1 MSLRIVPGALATY
14 LGLDGVPL
22 QSGAP
27 AAPAPSTRAQAPGGY
42 ARIPSTNYGTAADL
56 ATAVAAAMS
65 TYTWPPFALTVTL
78 PSAVPPVGTVVPM
91 AGGHGTLADL
101 AAVLQAALAAAVP
114 SAAIAV
120 EDDASGLTF
129 TSLAEPSPYAF
140 ALGFPTGPVPARLG
154 YVPGLTTPFAT
165 MHVPSG
171 TGVHI
176 ALWADCAV
184 RPSGD
189 VTATVSPAGEMVL
202 TSVPFAPFQAIVSP
216 YAGCG
221 SGGGEAPPVTWLLS
235 QPPGSTFMMGLQAGA
250 IVSVVSAAGPG
261 FQQVPGVIVR
271 VEPLGLVFQQ
281 LDATVGLVPAAAE
294 DMNLVIPQRPAP
306 LVLYMQ
312 TASALVGR
320 PHPVPAVVF
329 GFQPDTYA
337 PGKAVLTSPG
347 TVRTRCDP
355 FVLLCL
361 SFTATDMAA
370 MTGDVY
376 YPLEVPSGGTQLV
389 FAQVLRCNA
398 DFRSDYD
405 RVFTHS
411 FPGAGIHLGY
421 IRVRLLNADGT
432 PYITHGH
439 PVTVC
444 LRMDVVGDGISMG
457 GPAHMTLLP
466 DCRRQ

>member
-1 MSLRIVPGALATY
+1 
-14 LGLDGVPL
+14 
-22 QSGAP
+22 
-27 AAPAPSTRAQAPGGY
+27 
-42 ARIPSTNYGTAADL
+42 
-56 ATAVAAAMS
+56 
-65 TYTWPPFALTVTL
+65 
-78 PSAVPPVGTVVPM
+78 
-91 AGGHGTLADL
+91 
-101 AAVLQAALAAAVP
+101 
-114 SAAIAV
+114 
-120 EDDASGLTF
+120 
-129 TSLAEPSPYAF
+129 
-140 ALGFPTGPVPARLG
+140 
-154 YVPGLTTPFAT
+154 
-165 MHVPSG
+165 
-171 TGVHI
+171 
-176 ALWADCAV
+176 
-184 RPSGD
+184 
-189 VTATVSPAGEMVL
+189 
-202 TSVPFAPFQAIVSP
+202 
-216 YAGCG
+216 
-221 SGGGEAPPVTWLLS
+221 
-235 QPPGSTFMMGLQAGA
+235 
-250 IVSVVSAAGPG
+250 
-261 FQQVPGVIVR
+261 
-271 VEPLGLVFQQ
+271 
-281 LDATVGLVPAAAE
+281 
-294 DMNLVIPQRPAP
+294 
-306 LVLYMQ
+306 
-312 TASALVGR
+312 
-320 PHPVPAVVF
+320 VPAVVF